1 MADLIAKKREMFLVQ
16 MSLDTKRKEI
26 QKLEEKA
33 KLKEEALRKS
43 ELMLEADAA
52 RFDKFLKENDR
63 NAHEAIKRH
72 DDESKIKHEKLAEIK
87 KLNQEIAKVQGDM
100 SKYQEQLE
108 DCLKYKEFL
117 DKLTPHAEK
126 EAMEKARLE
135 RLARKA
141 SKQAEAKA
149 PGAEGGS
156 PGGTGGETG
165 AEDDDDEVEPI
176 YFKEPSQLLQIFSA
190 LEERNLFLIQN
201 SQETEEALEDLKN
214 KFEETKSQME
224 ANTSALSKNIEQL
237 QTKIELENE
246 KAARLEKRISVNVGI
261 GKQEAILQELGDK
274 VTEVFTRCGF
284 VPEANPDTLDK
295 LVEIERKLEQLLT
308 QMSVLPKDYIRAAE
322 KRKEADRRD
331 RVRKQK
337 MFEKQHAYEERL
349 AKSVARATKAIPQR
363 KGKKIMFRSPPLKRV
378 KKKATVDD
386 KIKLEQDIMYK
397 KYFT

>member
-149 PGAEGGS
+149 PGVRCDLFQCFHACLLSRQAEGGS

-165 AEDDDDEVEPI
+165 AEV
-176 YFKEPSQLLQIFSA
+176 S
-190 LEERNLFLIQN
+190 
-201 SQETEEALEDLKN
+201 
-214 KFEETKSQME
+214 
-224 ANTSALSKNIEQL
+224 IEFF
-237 QTKIELENE
+237 
-246 KAARLEKRISVNVGI
+246 G
-261 GKQEAILQELGDK
+261 
-274 VTEVFTRCGF
+274 
-284 VPEANPDTLDK
+284 
-295 LVEIERKLEQLLT
+295 
-308 QMSVLPKDYIRAAE
+308 
-322 KRKEADRRD
+322 
-331 RVRKQK
+331 
-337 MFEKQHAYEERL
+337 
-349 AKSVARATKAIPQR
+349 
-363 KGKKIMFRSPPLKRV
+363 
-378 KKKATVDD
+378 
-386 KIKLEQDIMYK
+386 
-397 KYFT
+397 